1 MNAHAALRA
10 IRNALQGHKLGP
22 GPRGSAK
29 EKNAALARAEA
40 LIERLRGM
48 AEEVDTVVE
57 DPDVSPYTDPTALA
71 RVRVVARVTATKLR
85 EELKRRPR

>member
-29 EKNAALARAEA
+29 DRNAALARAEA

-57 DPDVSPYTDPTALA
+57 DPFEDPTALA